1 MKEFFDEDYLCTGI
15 SLMKRNRK
23 TRNSDTEK
31 LRKELLFIAEK
42 IRLWKTESNT
52 GTQKNI

>member
-1 MKEFFDEDYLCTGI
+1 MKEFFGEDYLCTGI

-23 TRNSDTEK
+23 ARNPDTEK

>member
-1 MKEFFDEDYLCTGI
+1 MKEFFGEDSLCTGI

-23 TRNSDTEK
+23 ARNSDTEK

>member
-15 SLMKRNRK
+15 SLMKRKRK
-23 TRNSDTEK
+23 ARNSDTEK

>member
-1 MKEFFDEDYLCTGI
+1 MKEFFGEDYLCTGI
-15 SLMKRNRK
+15 SLMKRIRK
-23 TRNSDTEK
+23 ARNSDTEK

>member
-1 MKEFFDEDYLCTGI
+1 MKEFFGEDYLCTGI
-15 SLMKRNRK
+15 SLMKRKRK
-23 TRNSDTEK
+23 ARNSDTEK

>member
-1 MKEFFDEDYLCTGI
+1 MKEFFGEDYLCTGI
-15 SLMKRNRK
+15 SLMKRSRK
-23 TRNSDTEK
+23 ARNSDTEK